1 MEIFNINGMEFS
13 KSHVTVLEV
22 RMPNENTKEGEPC
35 GCFFRFEVSPEVK
48 NPNVTFGKAIEDFIE
63 EHKREY
69 GEHAEVT
76 VDDICGIE
84 EEYFEK
90 YGLYRCT
97 SEIPAQGIDEEAREK
112 TDRIFNLVIEDN
124 SSLKPRVWVMSFQ
137 MERLVSDPE
146 AAARA
151 AVKEFITSGTVD
163 AKEALDYA
171 AGSLNWGD
179 VMARMP
185 ENYFVKY
192 GLTPI
197 SRKETVAVCVDHDE
211 VLE

>member
-13 KSHVTVLEV
+13 KSHITVLEV
-22 RMPNENTKEGEPC
+22 RMPNKNTKEGEPC

-69 GEHAEVT
+69 GEDAEVT

-84 EEYFEK
+84 DEYFEK

-97 SEIPAQGIDEEAREK
+97 SEIPAQGIDEEARKK

-124 SSLKPRVWVMSFQ
+124 SSLKPRVWVMSFK
-137 MERLVSDPE
+137 LSDEVTEPE
-146 AAARA
+146 QAARK
-151 AVKEFITSGTVD
+151 AVRAFVLSDCEE
-163 AKEALDYA
+163 AKSALEYA
-171 AGSLNWGD
+171 DGSFNWGD

-197 SRKETVAVCVDHDE
+197 SRKETVAVCVNHDE
-211 VLE
+211 ILE